1 MIYGNMDSVYTE
13 GFDEEVDYV
22 GYVEAN
28 MDVIP
33 SYALTFSEAALYLAE
48 DAENQ
53 FGELFKNIGI
63 SELAVFES
71 TGMEVIYEGEKLNNF
86 KEGFIKLWNTI
97 WSNIKGFFENI
108 LEKFNK
114 MKTEAKKKLYKKADL
129 NNLKTKD
136 KNGKE
141 KVFGKTHKF
150 DSSLMNAK
158 YSDLA
163 VGYAHRVSER
173 FEKLAGQ
180 QNNENLSE
188 EINNKQ
194 KQVEEEVC
202 SVVSGISGVKDVKNM
217 KEELKKKLMGEEIE
231 ATVAFVKSN
240 YDEMRELVIGN
251 KIEKSIKKDF
261 AAAKKFINDRIK
273 EVKKYKDDRAKVA
286 KSEVKSLITICN
298 CMNSCRGVLYDVM
311 SRRYNE
317 YRNIVVRVNMACGK
331 ANGESKDEKKEEK
344 VSESYSSQLD
354 LVESLFEW

>member
-108 LEKFNK
+108 LKKFNE

-150 DSSLMNAK
+150 NEELMKAK
-158 YSDLA
+158 YSA
-163 VGYAHRVSER
+163 NASIYAGKIANE
-173 FEKLAGQ
+173 FENMTVLDK
-180 QNNENLSE
+180 ENLSE
-188 EINNKQ
+188 KIDQKQ
-194 KQVEEEVC
+194 KDVEEEVC
-202 SVVSGISGVKDVKNM
+202 SKVSGIDGVKDVKNM
-217 KEELKKKLMGEEIE
+217 KEELKKKMMGEEIE

-240 YDEMRELVIGN
+240 YNEMRDLIIGDKINKVI
-251 KIEKSIKKDF
+251 KQDY
-261 AAAKKFINDRIK
+261 ARAKKFINDRIK
-273 EVKKYKDDRAKVA
+273 EVKKFKDDRAKVA
-286 KSEVKSLITICN
+286 KSEVKSLILICN
-298 CMNSCRGVLYDVM
+298 CMNSCRGVLFDVM